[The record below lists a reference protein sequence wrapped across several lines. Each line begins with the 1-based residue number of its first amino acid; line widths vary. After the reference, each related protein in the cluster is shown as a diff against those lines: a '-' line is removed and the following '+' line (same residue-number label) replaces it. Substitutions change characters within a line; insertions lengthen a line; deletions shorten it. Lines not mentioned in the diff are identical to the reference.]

1 MKREKKKH
9 RTGLRE
15 RKTKTLPAAPPAP
28 PFNGPSNPRPPMK
41 IHGEAIIQARAKS
54 FLEIFPVAP
63 VPPWVPKHEEVQIA
77 MDYAFEPFADFAGMY
92 GFGEGEAWPGFPYL
106 AELTQRT
113 EYRLIT
119 ETRAKEMTRKWIKF
133 TYKGD
138 EPDTDKLEKIERA
151 CDKFKVRDVFRLA
164 AEHDGFFGG
173 AQIFPDLGQGES
185 ALKSPLVISKNTIK
199 PGALKHLRCV
209 EPMWSYPAQYNS
221 TDPLKPDFFVPQLW
235 YVQGKTVHHTRL
247 IPLIS
252 AHMPDLLK
260 PAYSFRGISLSQR
273 AKPYVDNWL
282 RTRQSTS
289 DLLHSFSIVV
299 LKTILGSALAGG
311 AWNSIFDR
319 ADVFNATRDNR
330 GLMVI
335 DKETEEMENLAVP
348 LGTIDKLQ
356 AQSQEQLAGPGQIPL
371 IKLWGITPAGL
382 NATSD
387 GEIRVFYDNILA
399 AQEHLFSDPLK
410 KVLDIIQLSEFGE
423 IDENVGFEFVP
434 LWQLDEAAK
443 SLLRKTDADTD
454 AIYVEAGVVS
464 AEEVRK
470 RLADDETSP
479 YHGLSF
485 DPEDVPEPP
494 EVANPPQ
501 TGGDPAKQA
510 EPRSQER
517 SGV

>member
-15 RKTKTLPAAPPAP
+15 RKTKPALPPQP
-28 PFNGPSNPRPPMK
+28 PFSGPSNPRPAMK
-41 IHGEAIIQARAKS
+41 IHGEALTQARAKA
-54 FLEIFPVAP
+54 FIEMFPVAP
-63 VPPWVPKHEEVQIA
+63 VPKWVPKAADVQIA
-77 MDYAFEPFADFAGMY
+77 MDYAFEPFAGYAGEF
-92 GFGEGEAWPGFPYL
+92 GFGEGEFWPGFPYL

-113 EYRLIT
+113 EYRLIS

-138 EPDTDKLEKIERA
+138 KPDKDKLEKLEQA

-173 AQIFPDLGQGES
+173 GHIYPDFGVGD
-185 ALKSPLVISKNTIK
+185 ATNKVPLVISDKTIK
-199 PGALKHLRCV
+199 RGSLKHLRCI
-209 EPMWSYPAQYNS
+209 EPMWLYPAQYNS
-221 TDPLKPDFFVPQLW
+221 TNPLGADYFVPQQW
-235 YVQGKTVHHTRL
+235 YVQAKTVHHTRL
-247 IPLIS
+247 ITLIS

-311 AWNSIFDR
+311 AWGGVFDR

-356 AQSQEQLAGPGQIPL
+356 AQSQEQLAGPSQTPL

-382 NATSD
+382 NTTSD

-399 AQEHLFSDPLK
+399 HQEHLFSDPLK

-423 IDENVGFEFVP
+423 IDENIGFKFEP
-434 LWQLDEAAK
+434 LWQLDEAGMALVK
-443 SLLRKTDADTD
+443 KTEADID
-454 AIYVEAGVVS
+454 NLYVEAGAIS
-464 AEEVRK
+464 NEEVRD
-470 RLADDETSP
+470 RLAKDETSQ
-479 YHGLSF
+479 YFGLDL
-485 DPEDVPEPP
+485 DPADVPEPP
-494 EVANPPQ
+494 EAEETPPS
-501 TGGDPAKQA
+501 TSGDPAKLA
-510 EPRSQER
+510 ESRSQER